1 MTCTANLI
9 KNTASMYWE
18 SVDEILCQAFFIKNT
33 LIMGKSNSA
42 RIEEWIKSKGVV
54 DRCCS
59 GLSQHDWHAN
69 SAMVLCR
76 VENILNDIEW
86 TLIKAEYGYDLSGI
100 IDLTSYV
107 LDRDS
112 YIQPLECDALLEYLF
127 IQNKTYRQLQDK
139 FDWGSQKLNRKLSHV
154 KSIIN
159 KLHYECIE
167 KLEIKMGDNI
177 LVKSSKDLGYS
188 GVYAC

>member
-1 MTCTANLI
+1 MLSLKTGENMTCTANLI

-54 DRCCS
+54 DHCRS

-127 IQNKTYRQLQDK
+127 LKNRTYTQMQDK
-139 FDWGSQKLNRKLSHV
+139 FNFSAPKLNRKLRHI
-154 KSIIN
+154 KTIIN
-159 KLHYECIE
+159 KLHCDCIS
-167 KLEIKMGDNI
+167 KLDGQINEYCKIM
-177 LVKSSKDLGYS
+177 
-188 GVYAC
+188 